1 MVQNGFKE
9 WLRKFGMIAAVIILV
24 TAFAIAGI
32 YKWTR
37 GRNLS
42 TPSDSSSSEHNALP
56 NAIDLDQLAVKKV
69 EQDRGEPTGNKARI
83 NIPAELKLYKDTR
96 RFLAIQVAEWRKHK
110 FQIPHDFSE
119 LASMVQQGEFTILPP
134 FTPDYILYGV
144 GLKADDVLTHYDQ
157 KTGKSAPLFRD
168 EAEIENELGRLNT
181 AFKEFE
187 TKARELI
194 TELARMKSGDRS
206 QRAETLRQITTAQKS
221 AAATETRRDL
231 ITSFYKSEEN
241 RKVSVNEYQK
251 LAELSRSFDGV
262 AYDLNEAVSRK
273 KLKMR
278 LLSGLRPSALRQLEE
293 IAKAYREKF
302 DRPLPV
308 TSLVRTIEYQWQL
321 GDAGNPN
328 ATRIDVPPHTTGLAF
343 DIFTFY
349 MNAAEQQFLI
359 DEIARLEREGR
370 LEALREN
377 RNHIHVFAF
386 ADAKP
391 PEERLIQES
400 VTMRS
405 SGESNEQ
412 E

>member
-1 MVQNGFKE
+1 MGFKE
-9 WLRKFGMIAAVIILV
+9 WLRKFGMIAAVIVLV

-32 YKWTR
+32 YRWKR
-37 GRNLS
+37 GRNLAQ
-42 TPSDSSSSEHNALP
+42 PSESATSENNALP
-56 NAIDLDQLAVKKV
+56 NAIDLHQLAVNKV
-69 EQDRGEPTGNKARI
+69 EADRGEPTGNKARI
-83 NIPAELKLYKDTR
+83 NIPAELKLYKDTK

-134 FTPDYILYGV
+134 LTPDYILYGV
-144 GLKADDVLTHYDQ
+144 GLKADGELTHYDQ

-168 EAEIENELGRLNT
+168 ETEIENELGRLNT

-187 TKARELI
+187 TKARELK
-194 TELARMKSGDRS
+194 TELARMKNVDRS

-231 ITSFYKSEEN
+231 ITSFYKSEEH
-241 RKVSVNEYQK
+241 RKVSASEYQK

-262 AYDLNEAVSRK
+262 AYDLNEAVPRK

-278 LLSGLRPSALRQLEE
+278 LLSGLRPSALRQLAE

-349 MNAAEQQFLI
+349 MSGAEQQFLI

-400 VTMRS
+400 VTMKS
-405 SGESNEQ
+405 SEESNEQ